1 MNPQIIQNLHDVTLI
16 VSSVT
21 AVGLLLMLIYCLVQ
35 YLDTRYKSSLI
46 LLIIIFILLL
56 ISIFGIFGSCFIV

>member
-16 VSSVT
+16 VSSLMSI
-21 AVGLLLMLIYCLVQ
+21 GFLLMFLYCFVQ
-35 YLDTRYKSSLI
+35 YLDTRDKSSLI
-46 LLIIIFILLL
+46 LLIITFILLL